1 LLGFQWYRYRI
12 ELDAANTAEKLGA
25 LVYWNA
31 DTVSFLTRV
40 ELRFFW
46 TVSVVSFHDKPL
58 TDQDF
63 AQLGPRLARLRGLRH
78 LYLVRTML
86 TDQSA
91 HYFKELPYVMVLDVR
106 GTPFSDELVSDLMLQ
121 ADHVE
126 WHE

>member
-1 LLGFQWYRYRI
+1 
-12 ELDAANTAEKLGA
+12 
-25 LVYWNA
+25 
-31 DTVSFLTRV
+31 
-40 ELRFFW
+40 
-46 TVSVVSFHDKPL
+46 
-58 TDQDF
+58 
-63 AQLGPRLARLRGLRH
+63 
-78 LYLVRTML
+78 ML